1 MNQLDLSKLPVPDV
15 IETIDYETEFAAVL
29 ERYRVLMG
37 DDWTATVQSDPV
49 MKLLQDVA
57 YEKITLRARVNAA
70 AKAVLLAS
78 ANGADLDHVL
88 SLVGAERLDGESND
102 AFRERGRLAPYGFS
116 TAGPGNAYRYH
127 ALSAHDDVLDV
138 WVDSPEPGVVRV
150 TVLSRSG
157 QGVPGDEVLAAVRER
172 LNAEDVRPL
181 SDTVLVEPAQVV
193 LWELIATLHFPSGA
207 ATEPAVAAAHVAAEA
222 YATASRR
229 LNRPLRRSMLIAAL
243 GVSGVIDVE
252 LSSLADDIP
261 AGVQVAPFC
270 TAIKLTSV
278 VDYG

>member
-37 DDWTATVQSDPV
+37 EGWTAMVQSDPV

-70 AKAVLLAS
+70 ARAVLLAS
-78 ANGADLDHVL
+78 ASGSDLENVL
-88 SLVGAERLDGESND
+88 ALLGAERLAQESDD

-138 WVDSPEPGVVRV
+138 WVDSPAPGVVRV
-150 TVLSRSG
+150 TVLSRSD
-157 QGVPGDEVLAAVRER
+157 QGVPTDEVLAAVRKR
-172 LNAEDVRPL
+172 LSAEDVRPL
-181 SDTVLVEPAQVV
+181 NDTVLVVPARVV
-193 LWELIATLHFPSGA
+193 LWDLVARLHFPSGA
-207 ATEPAVAAAHVAAEA
+207 ATEPAMAAALAAA
-222 YATASRR
+222 QTYASSARR
-229 LNRPLRRSMLIAAL
+229 LNKPIKRSMVIAAL
-243 GVSGVIDVE
+243 GVSGVVDVE
-252 LSSLADDIP
+252 LLTLAEDID
-261 AGVQVAPFC
+261 ASGQAAPFC
-270 TAIKLTSV
+270 TGIQLSEV
-278 VDYG
+278 VDYV

>member
-15 IETIDYETEFAAVL
+15 IDTVDYETEFSAVL

-37 DDWTATVQSDPV
+37 DDWTALLQSDPV

-70 AKAVLLAS
+70 ARAVLLAS
-78 ANGADLDHVL
+78 AGRSDLDHVL
-88 SLVGAERLDGESND
+88 ALVGAERLDQELDD

-138 WVDSPEPGVVRV
+138 WVDSPQPGLVRV

-157 QGVPGDEVLAAVRER
+157 QGVPSDEVLAAVRDR

-193 LWELIATLHFPSGA
+193 PWELVARLHFPSGA
-207 ATEPAVAAAHVAAEA
+207 ATEPALAAAQAAAEA
-222 YATASRR
+222 YATAARR
-229 LNRPLRRSMLIAAL
+229 LNRPLRRSMVIAAL
-243 GVSGVIDVE
+243 GVTGVVDVE
-252 LSSLADDIP
+252 LLSLASDID
-261 AGVQVAPFC
+261 ASVHVAPFC
-270 TAIKLTSV
+270 TRIQLTSV

>member
-15 IETIDYETEFAAVL
+15 IETVDYDTEFSAVL
-29 ERYRVLMG
+29 ERYRELMG
-37 DDWTATVQSDPV
+37 DDWTALLQSDPV

-70 AKAVLLAS
+70 ARAVLLAS
-78 ANGADLDHVL
+78 ARGADLDHVL
-88 SLVGAERLDGESND
+88 ALLGAERLDQESND

-138 WVDSPEPGVVRV
+138 WVDSPQPGLVRV

-157 QGVPGDEVLAAVRER
+157 QGVPGDDVLGAVRAR

-181 SDTVLVEPAQVV
+181 SDTVLVEPARVV
-193 LWELIATLHFPSGA
+193 LWELVARLHFPSGA
-207 ATEPAVAAAHVAAEA
+207 ATEPALASAQAAAAA

-229 LNRPLRRSMLIAAL
+229 LNRPLRRNMVIAAL
-243 GVSGVIDVE
+243 GVTGVVDVE
-252 LSSLADDIP
+252 LLSLADDID
-261 AGVQVAPFC
+261 AGVQLAPFC
-270 TAIKLTSV
+270 TRIELTSV
-278 VDYG
+278 VDYA